1 MEYELLFALEKKLIV
16 FYIAEE
22 KSPAFLLPKKRKGV
36 HTNDYHSEGDS
47 PLAKFLKTEY
57 SKLKE
62 PRRNPRF
69 FCCTKRRKIDFM
81 MNYEIFKEVVAD
93 TFKDYLP
100 EQYRDMELK
109 VMPVNKV
116 NRMMDGINLIGG
128 KDDRVVSPTIY
139 INDMYDHYKA
149 CNDLKDAIQTGAE
162 RMVNAF
168 SKCPE
173 TPKIDLADA
182 KDNIVFQL
190 VNTEQNK
197 EMLAGVPHREFQ
209 DLSIIYRW
217 VMKVDTE
224 GIQSAVVKNELAEQ
238 LGLNEEQLFKL
249 AAENTRR
256 ILPPCVKSM
265 NDIICEMFMKDGMPQ
280 EIAELMIGEMPADK
294 TMWVISNDRGINGA
308 ISMLY
313 EDKLHT
319 LATELESD
327 FYILPS
333 SVHEVIAVSASMGDP
348 NELAEMVAEINMDQ
362 VALEERL
369 SNQVYHYDKDL
380 RKLSLAT
387 DTPNKR
393 LDGMVAEP
401 PMVYEAKQ
409 SR

>member
-1 MEYELLFALEKKLIV
+1 
-16 FYIAEE
+16 
-22 KSPAFLLPKKRKGV
+22 
-36 HTNDYHSEGDS
+36 
-47 PLAKFLKTEY
+47 
-57 SKLKE
+57 
-62 PRRNPRF
+62 
-69 FCCTKRRKIDFM
+69 M

-139 INDMYDHYKA
+139 INDMYDHYEA

-197 EMLAGVPHREFQ
+197 EMLAGVPYREFQ

-256 ILPPCVKSM
+256 ILPPCVKAM

-313 EDKLHT
+313 EDKLYT

-327 FYILPS
+327 LYILPS

-393 LDGMVAEP
+393 RDGMVAEP